1 MDLSPYEIEASSKLA
16 DTNGNQVMHSTATAN
31 SPNGSSHTAGQ
42 EQTSST
48 KTSDGQ
54 ISSANE
60 PPTPESPKSKKR
72 ALTNPSTTEEPIT
85 KKAKEST
92 VMSSD
97 EDGESVAPVFP
108 SPPDYPATK
117 HDKETWQG
125 FCEIESEPAYFSVIL
140 REMGVQDVTV
150 REIFAMTPD
159 LLDMLPQPIY
169 GLILLFRYREF
180 GNEDQAITCPTD
192 VWFANQ
198 LPAQNSCGTLAMIN
212 ILMNNPDVSVG
223 EHLQQFKDFT
233 SDMTPFQRGEA
244 FASFDYVKKI
254 HNTFAKKMDILEND
268 KHLSYKVKRAQRL
281 KDLQAAP
288 KGKNTTTKGRSRRHS
303 GDSVATDDSAE
314 SFEENA
320 HHFIAFVPVG
330 NEVYKL
336 DGMDKQPTSVGS
348 FDPEAGETWLDGA
361 SDTIATL
368 MAAGDDDYQI
378 VGLTQSPLAP
388 LRRKACLA
396 INTLAHVESRLD
408 GISETWRELVDDDGQ
423 APMSPRLLGV
433 EAMLPAH
440 LVPTSLAA
448 TIDSEVMEDL
458 LSRRSGLV
466 SVLGGLAGSIV
477 EEMAL
482 VAAEDEKASQR
493 RFDGGPVVKKW
504 LEMLAAND
512 YLAEN
517 LSRFI
522 K

>member
-1 MDLSPYEIEASSKLA
+1 MPSSTL
-16 DTNGNQVMHSTATAN
+16 TNS
-31 SPNGSSHTAGQ
+31 SNGTSHRSEH
-42 EQTSST
+42 EQTSTS
-48 KTSDGQ
+48 KTSAGRT
-54 ISSANE
+54 SSSDE
-60 PPTPESPKSKKR
+60 PIQSNLPNSKKR
-72 ALTNPSTTEEPIT
+72 TLSVSSVTEEPAT
-85 KKAKEST
+85 KNLKDAT
-92 VMSSD
+92 DMSSVEAVD
-97 EDGESVAPVFP
+97 SAASVFP

-140 REMGVQDVTV
+140 REMGVEDVTV
-150 REIFAMTPD
+150 REVFAITPD

-180 GNEDQAITCPTD
+180 GNEDQADECPTD

-212 ILMNNPDVSVG
+212 TLMNNPEISIG
-223 EHLQQFKDFT
+223 EHLLQFRDFT

-244 FASFDYVKKI
+244 FASFNFVKKI
-254 HNTFAKKMDILEND
+254 HNSFAKKMDILEGD
-268 KHLSYKVKRAQRL
+268 RHLSYKVRRAQRQ
-281 KDLQAAP
+281 KDLEFE
-288 KGKNTTTKGRSRRHS
+288 KKTKKPTSKSRSRRHS

-314 SFEENA
+314 SFEENG

-348 FDPEAGETWLDGA
+348 FDPDAGQTWLDGA
-361 SDTIATL
+361 SETIATL
-368 MAAGDDDYQI
+368 MAAGDEEYNVI
-378 VGLTQSPLAP
+378 ALTQSPLAS
-388 LRRKACLA
+388 LRRKTALA
-396 INTLAHVESRLD
+396 INTLAHVESCLD
-408 GISETWRELVDDDGQ
+408 GGSDEWRKLVTDSQ
-423 APMSPRLLGV
+423 EPPSPRILGLEALLS
-433 EAMLPAH
+433 AH
-440 LVPTSLAA
+440 PVPGSLAA
-448 TIDSEVMEDL
+448 TINSEAMDDL
-458 LSRRSGLV
+458 LSRRSGLL
-466 SVLGGLAGSIV
+466 SVLSGTAASTM

-512 YLAEN
+512 YLAAN
-517 LSRFI
+517 LNRFV